1 MTLAHV
7 ASQAIAKQRP
17 PDAAAHKWNVYRD
30 LCAARSRLGLTERSL
45 ALLNGLLSFHP
56 ETVLTGNNL
65 VVFPSNEQLSLRAHG
80 MPPST
85 MRRHLAVLVDAGVI
99 IRRDSPNGK
108 RYARKG
114 RGGAID
120 HAFGFDLA
128 PMIARAAEFATLA
141 EEVRAEDQALRFA
154 RERITLARRDIV
166 KIIATGLEEAVPVPA
181 AGQGP
186 TSWEGFH
193 ALYRSIVGR
202 IPRTP
207 VLADVSP
214 IAGELAA
221 LADNLL
227 SLLQAHIKN
236 KELSANDAQ
245 NERHKQN
252 SKTDPQND
260 LEPAFQESRAAEP
273 VAPILEAK
281 RTAETALPLGNGS
294 SSLPR
299 YQRLRPGWDLALA
312 RFDRRRQRRKGGAGG
327 QPQRLGGGASGHGRE
342 FRLHRRRRD
351 PAARIRDRQRRRV
364 LARTH
369 AQSGSQRILD
379 RAHAHGPHWRPK
391 SRQETRMR
399 AGEPRQGTDYA
410 RAVACADR
418 KDRGFP
424 EPPAYGARPW
434 R

>member
-1 MTLAHV
+1 MQSHQPTPATPFGRRSLTLAHV

-45 ALLNGLLSFHP
+45 ALLNGLLTFHP

-114 RGGAID
+114 RGGGID

-128 PMIARAAEFATLA
+128 PMIARAAEFAALA

-181 AGQGP
+181 TGQGP

-227 SLLQAHIKN
+227 SLLEAHIKN

-245 NERHKQN
+245 DERHKQN

-260 LEPAFQESRAAEP
+260 LEPASQESRAAEP

-281 RTAETALPLGNGS
+281 RTAETHFPLGM
-294 SSLPR
+294 
-299 YQRLRPGWDLALA
+299 
-312 RFDRRRQRRKGGAGG
+312 
-327 QPQRLGGGASGHGRE
+327 
-342 FRLHRRRRD
+342 
-351 PAARIRDRQRRRV
+351 V
-364 LARTH
+364 LQACPD
-369 AQSGSQRILD
+369 IN
-379 RAHAHGPHWRPK
+379 
-391 SRQETRMR
+391 
-399 AGEPRQGTDYA
+399 DYA
-410 RAVACADR
+410 RGGISHWRDLTAAASVARAALGISPSAWEAAQAVMGENSASIVVAAILQRGSAIASAGGYLRELTR
-418 KDRGFP
+418 KAEANEFSIGP
-424 EPPAYGARPW
+424 MLMALIGARN
-434 R
+434 RDKKRA